1 MFHPGPLEQP
11 YRAAL
16 EAAERERARTRLWER
31 DHTLWK
37 PSPDEIADRL
47 GWLDCPRSM
56 PPLLPDVEAFAES
69 VRAEGFRRV
78 LLLGMGGSSLAP
90 ELYARLLGTE
100 RGLPLE
106 ILDTTDPVTIL
117 DFTDRFPPE
126 ETLYIAST
134 KSGGTVETLSLLRYF
149 YRLAVR
155 KLGAAR
161 AGGHFTAI
169 TDPGSGLARLA
180 ETCRFRKIFLNDPDI
195 GGRFSALSLFGLVP
209 AALVGASPS
218 RLLSQAA
225 GAAER
230 ERRETQP
237 GTIGGLELGTFLGEA
252 ARAGRDKLTLV
263 HPPHL
268 SPLVEWLE
276 QLLAESTGK
285 EGKGILPVPADDL
298 AELAEPGEDRVFA
311 FLLPGKAAPPADWTR
326 RTQRHGCP
334 WIALNVE
341 PRRDLGGF
349 LFLWE
354 TATAYACWRL
364 GVNPFD
370 QPDVESAKEEAR
382 LFLRNRKTEARPP
395 GNGAAETDASR
406 PDTGSTGAIQAARG
420 LRDFLSGTA
429 PGGYVALQAF
439 LPYDPDIRSALEG
452 LRKSAALLSRRPATA
467 GFGPRYLHST
477 GQLHKG
483 DGGRGRFVQITAP
496 DREDLP
502 VPEGMGSDEST
513 LSFGTL
519 KAAQAAGD
527 RAALE
532 RSGRQVFHLHL
543 GDDPAERLRTLANL
557 LED

>member
-1 MFHPGPLEQP
+1 MREGTIHPGPLERQ
-11 YRAAL
+11 YLKTL
-16 EAAERERARTRLWER
+16 ETAERGRVRARLWQR

-56 PPLLPDVEAFAES
+56 TPLLPDVEAFAES
-69 VRAEGFRRV
+69 VRAEGFRQV

-126 ETLYIAST
+126 ETLYLVST

-155 KLGAAR
+155 RLGTAR

-169 TDPGSGLARLA
+169 TDPGSGLAALA
-180 ETCRFRKIFLNDPDI
+180 EAFRFRKIFLNDPDI

-209 AALVGASPS
+209 AALAGASPR
-218 RLLSQAA
+218 RLLEDAA
-225 GAAER
+225 GVMAR
-230 ERRETQP
+230 ERHETRR
-237 GTIGGLELGTFLGEA
+237 GTTGGLELGLFLGEA
-252 ARAGRDKLTLV
+252 ARAGRDKLTFF
-263 HPPHL
+263 HPAGL
-268 SPLVEWLE
+268 SPLADWLE

-285 EGKGILPVPADDL
+285 EGKGILPVPGGDPV
-298 AELAEPGEDRVFA
+298 EMPEPGEDRVFA
-311 FLLPGKAAPPADWTR
+311 FLLPGTPGTPRDWVR
-326 RTQRHGCP
+326 WAERGGCP
-334 WIALNVE
+334 WIAVDVD

-349 LFLWE
+349 LYLWE
-354 TATAYACWRL
+354 IATAYACWRL
-364 GVNPFD
+364 EVNPFD

-382 LFLRNRKTEARPP
+382 LFLRNRRPGAKPP
-395 GNGAAETDASR
+395 GNGAAG
-406 PDTGSTGAIQAARG
+406 TGPGSPGATRTARA
-420 LRDFLSGTA
+420 LREFLSGTA
-429 PGGYVALQAF
+429 PGGYVAVQAF
-439 LPYDPDIRSALEG
+439 LPYDPDIRSALER
-452 LRKSAALLSRRPATA
+452 LRMAAARLSRRSATA

-483 DGGRGRFVQITAP
+483 DGGRGRFVQITAE
-496 DREDLP
+496 DRED
-502 VPEGMGSDEST
+502 VAIPETMASDEST
-513 LSFGTL
+513 LSFGVL

-527 RAALE
+527 RSALE
-532 RSGRQVFHLHL
+532 RSGREVFHLHL
-543 GDDPAERLRTLANL
+543 DDDPAERLRALANVL
-557 LED
+557 RD